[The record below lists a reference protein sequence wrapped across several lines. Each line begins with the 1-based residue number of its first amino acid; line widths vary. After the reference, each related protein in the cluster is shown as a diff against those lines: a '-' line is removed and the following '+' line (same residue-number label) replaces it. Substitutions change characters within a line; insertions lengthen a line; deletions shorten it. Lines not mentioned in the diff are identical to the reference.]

1 MVQKMLAEPAIQE
14 KLHDLHATFL
24 EPSAGEGA
32 FLTEILHQKL
42 NYVNEI
48 STKNSWKNNA
58 LWALMSI
65 YGIELLS
72 DNLTSLS
79 EKTDFYKSV
88 EVVIDVNIVQG
99 NTLEY
104 TNNEGELIEFSHWRP
119 VDKLVKREP
128 FTYKSLFNND
138 DIDDT
143 EAALGQLSLF
153 GEELGNARNYKL
165 CELTK
170 VYKEELVQWVKIR
183 NLCLMS

>member
-1 MVQKMLAEPAIQE
+1 ME
-14 KLHDLHATFL
+14 D
-24 EPSAGEGA
+24 
-32 FLTEILHQKL
+32 
-42 NYVNEI
+42 
-48 STKNSWKNNA
+48 
-58 LWALMSI
+58 
-65 YGIELLS
+65 
-72 DNLTSLS
+72 
-79 EKTDFYKSV
+79 
-88 EVVIDVNIVQG
+88 VIDINIVQG

-153 GEELGNARNYKL
+153 GEELCNTRNYKL

-170 VYKEELVQWVKIR
+170 VYKEELVQ
-183 NLCLMS
+183 